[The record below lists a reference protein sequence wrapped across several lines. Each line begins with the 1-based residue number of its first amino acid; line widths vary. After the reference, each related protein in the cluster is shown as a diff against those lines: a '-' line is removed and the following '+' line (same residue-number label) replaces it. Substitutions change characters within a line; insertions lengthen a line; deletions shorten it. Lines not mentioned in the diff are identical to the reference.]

1 MGKAFWRAL
10 AGDLICWDESQAAG
24 WQSGYLQDR
33 EGDGMVTL
41 TWAPQEWI
49 VRTEADTLS
58 YLKYQRVWPL
68 RLATR
73 ELVIWII
80 WV

>member
-33 EGDGMVTL
+33 EGDDMVTL
-41 TWAPQEWI
+41 TWALQKWI
-49 VRTEADTLS
+49 VRTD
-58 YLKYQRVWPL
+58 LKYQRVWPL

-73 ELVIWII
+73 ESVIWII